1 MEIMEFLFLLCW
13 IIALAVIIT
22 VIALVINIGIS
33 IYKKKYKEML
43 CQLLTLVV
51 ILFSVSQSDYLKSRK
66 VVDSEWMIGKPVWL
80 VKLRYS
86 SRRNTMDTIEYDGV
100 EYRFC
105 VREIYMEDWLDG
117 CVDQIEYYVTEKDG
131 KIADVKEQYRLEW
144 PKSDYDYWDRW

>member
-1 MEIMEFLFLLCW
+1 MEIMLLLFLLCW

-51 ILFSVSQSDYLKSRK
+51 ILLPVSQSDYLKSRK

-105 VREIYMEDWLDG
+105 VREIYLADWLDG
-117 CVDQIEYYVTEKDG
+117 NVDQIEYYVTEKDG
-131 KIADVKEQYRLEW
+131 KIADIKERYCLEW